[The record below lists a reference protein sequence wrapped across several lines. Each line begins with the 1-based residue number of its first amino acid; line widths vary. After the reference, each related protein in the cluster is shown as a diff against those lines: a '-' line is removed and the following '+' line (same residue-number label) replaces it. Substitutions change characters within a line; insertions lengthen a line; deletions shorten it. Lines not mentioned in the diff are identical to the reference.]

1 MRMELTALNGLEVYT
16 TKGKYVGRVDDI
28 VLDPNERKISGIAIG
43 SVNKDLFDVNA
54 KGAKG
59 VVIPYRWITAVGDI
73 VLMRQIESKKVKGEK
88 TEEGSK
94 KA

>member
-1 MRMELTALNGLEVYT
+1 MELTSLNGLDVYT

-43 SVNKDLFDVNA
+43 SVNKDLFEVN
-54 KGAKG
+54 AKG